1 LNDYRKKDLVEAAP
15 IEARPARSSGRP
27 RSRRAHDAIIEA
39 TVELLAA
46 VGYSEMSIEAI
57 AERAGV
63 GKSTIYRWW
72 PSKGALA
79 GEALAQ
85 GLNRG
90 PEEPTGSTRQDLIR
104 TLEVTIGNYSDTT
117 AAMSILPALVA
128 HIERDPELLDSF
140 RHSFLEPRRRNG
152 RLLIQHAVERGDLPD
167 DVDPDLLMDI
177 WAGAI
182 FYRSLV
188 SGGSLEGVSEQL
200 TDLIL
205 AGRLPRRR

>member
-1 LNDYRKKDLVEAAP
+1 MEASP
-15 IEARPARSSGRP
+15 PETRPARSSGRP

-46 VGYSEMSIEAI
+46 VGYGDMSIEAI

-79 GEALAQ
+79 GEALAL

-90 PEEPTGSTRQDLIR
+90 PEPPTGSTREDLIR
-104 TLEVTIGNYSDTT
+104 TIEVTIGNYSDSN

-128 HIERDPELLDSF
+128 HLERDPELLQAF
-140 RHSFLEPRRRNG
+140 RHSFLEPRRQNG
-152 RLLIQHAVERGDLPD
+152 RALIASAVERGDLPE

-188 SGGSLEGVSEQL
+188 SGGRLEGVSERL
-200 TDLIL
+200 AAFIL
-205 AGRLPRRR
+205 SGRLPRLMPDDQL